1 MLLVMSLAHP
11 EFEGSVNPISTG
23 GRLCPPHFTACPS
36 GFETLTVS
44 LVFNI
49 SHYRGSFDKFLC
61 PNPSFKS
68 QFVEIIEYLPTYF
81 IFGIQY
87 AILRK
92 QQKRL
97 YWKVSPS
104 WNLLQKNFLTSICQE
119 NSNWETAMLLHCY
132 KSLLEFFGKNQLG
145 NKIQKD
151 SVKEKNKSE
160 ASVAF

>member
-1 MLLVMSLAHP
+1 MVHITIDYKYSSVMLLVMSLAHP

-92 QQKRL
+92 QQK
-97 YWKVSPS
+97 KVILKGKSVMKFTS
-104 WNLLQKNFLTSICQE
+104 KKKFLTSIWQE
-119 NSNWETAMLLHCY
+119 NSN
-132 KSLLEFFGKNQLG
+132 
-145 NKIQKD
+145 
-151 SVKEKNKSE
+151 
-160 ASVAF
+160 

>member
-1 MLLVMSLAHP
+1 MVHITIDYKYSSVMLLVMSLAHP

-68 QFVEIIEYLPTYF
+68 QFVKIIEYLPTYF

-97 YWKVSPS
+97 Y
-104 WNLLQKNFLTSICQE
+104 
-119 NSNWETAMLLHCY
+119 
-132 KSLLEFFGKNQLG
+132 
-145 NKIQKD
+145 
-151 SVKEKNKSE
+151 
-160 ASVAF
+160 